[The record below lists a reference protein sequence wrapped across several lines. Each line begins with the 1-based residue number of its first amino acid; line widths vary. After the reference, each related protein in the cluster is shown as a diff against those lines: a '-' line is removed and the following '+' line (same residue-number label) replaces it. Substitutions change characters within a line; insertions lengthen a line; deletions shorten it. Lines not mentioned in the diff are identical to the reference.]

1 MGKLTITT
9 RKRRRPRGNCRVSC
23 EQRGAEIQAEAE
35 QRELSRGQ
43 GPLLLRACV
52 CVCMCVCVCV
62 CVCVCDKR
70 RNILHHFRALTSVG
84 LCFFLEH
91 LNSEAASFLFQDPR
105 LSSVY
110 FMFILVLARWWPSL
124 GGG

>member
-35 QRELSRGQ
+35 QRKLSRGQ

-52 CVCMCVCVCV
+52 CVCMCVCVI
-62 CVCVCDKR
+62 K
-70 RNILHHFRALTSVG
+70 G
-84 LCFFLEH
+84 
-91 LNSEAASFLFQDPR
+91 
-105 LSSVY
+105 
-110 FMFILVLARWWPSL
+110 
-124 GGG
+124 